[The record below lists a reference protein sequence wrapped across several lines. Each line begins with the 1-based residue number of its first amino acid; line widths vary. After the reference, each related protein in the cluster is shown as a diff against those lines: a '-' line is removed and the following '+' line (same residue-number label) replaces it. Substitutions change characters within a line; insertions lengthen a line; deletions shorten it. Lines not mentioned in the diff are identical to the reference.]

1 MPRCQNDGRRFATLK
16 KRGHLDPTGKL
27 LLAFSYAFVPHSP
40 FRPMSTPVRDLEST
54 RARLTRSWGLVLIV
68 LTLSAGAA
76 QAQPDTVR
84 TQPGAVATDTVEKDA
99 PFVATD
105 RGVVRRMLK
114 LAGVSAGDVVY
125 DLGSGDGR
133 IPIIAAQEFGATGVG
148 VEIDP
153 GLVAKAR
160 ARAKAAGVADRVEF
174 RQKDLFEA
182 DVREATVVTL
192 YLWPEINAKLRPTL
206 LRQLEAGDRIVS
218 HDFRMGTWAPDRTVE
233 AGPDKTGTAFLHLW
247 TVPDDV
253 PPRLMQAPAT
263 PR

>member
-1 MPRCQNDGRRFATLK
+1 
-16 KRGHLDPTGKL
+16 
-27 LLAFSYAFVPHSP
+27 
-40 FRPMSTPVRDLEST
+40 MSTPARRLDSARPCSA
-54 RARLTRSWGLVLIV
+54 RAWGVVLFM
-68 LTLSAGAA
+68 LALSGGAA
-76 QAQPDTVR
+76 QAQPDTARTQPDTAR
-84 TQPGAVATDTVEKDA
+84 TQPGTVGTDTVEKDA

-105 RGVVRRMLK
+105 RRVVRRMLE

-133 IPIIAAQEFGATGVG
+133 IPILAAQEFGATGVG
-148 VEIDP
+148 IEIDP

-218 HDFRMGTWAPDRTVE
+218 HDFRMGRWAPDRTVE

-247 TVPDDV
+247 AVPDDV
-253 PPRLMQAPAT
+253 PPRLLQVPAS